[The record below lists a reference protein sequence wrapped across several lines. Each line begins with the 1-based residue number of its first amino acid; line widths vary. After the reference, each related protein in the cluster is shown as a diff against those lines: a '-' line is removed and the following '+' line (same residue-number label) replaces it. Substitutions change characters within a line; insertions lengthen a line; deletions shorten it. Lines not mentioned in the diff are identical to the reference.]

1 MKSLIFKKFSTHG
14 NVERMEVLFMG
25 FRVYLEEWTE
35 EKHKCRPI
43 GFIRTAIIEDLEE
56 NEEDYYPEED

>member
-14 NVERMEVLFMG
+14 GIERMEVFFMG
-25 FRVYLEEWTE
+25 IRVYLEEWKE
-35 EKHKCRPI
+35 EKHKCHSI
-43 GFIRTAIIEDLEE
+43 GFIRAATIEELEE